1 MTSLRDLFARLRA
14 RGPGLL
20 PATLL
25 VWFALEALAF
35 YLVVA
40 AIGFWGAVAVGLL
53 TSLAGVELFRHVGRQ
68 AVDGLKAT
76 AAGEAPR
83 EGALLDGTLA
93 TIGATLLILPGF
105 ASDFIGLALAAPSIR
120 GWIAR
125 TFAPR
130 FVERRTP
137 GVIDLEVGEWRAG
150 APAEAQRIGQRG
162 EAVDVEFTE
171 VKPPRGAPAS
181 SSGVRGGQGP

>member
-1 MTSLRDLFARLRA
+1 MTSLRELLARLRA

-20 PATLL
+20 AGTLL
-25 VWFALEALAF
+25 AWLALECVAF

-76 AAGEAPR
+76 AAGDAPR
-83 EGALLDGTLA
+83 EGAFLDGTLA

-105 ASDFIGLALAAPSIR
+105 ASDFIGLALAAPSVR

-130 FVERRTP
+130 FMERRTP
-137 GVIDLEVGEWRAG
+137 GVVDLDAGEWRAG
-150 APAEAQRIGQRG
+150 APEGTKRID
-162 EAVDVEFTE
+162 AVDVEFVE
-171 VKPPRGAPAS
+171 VRRPKEPGAQVGS
-181 SSGVRGGQGP
+181 